1 MINKEKNMKKLI
13 ALALLLLMLSLSAL
27 ALMPASAAESFDGWT
42 PISSGADFAK
52 IKSGSEASPNKYY
65 LTKDI
70 TVDAT
75 VGSGWNPAPTSNVII
90 DGNGKT
96 ITLSKSLFVRVDNF
110 TMQNV
115 TLKGKIVWDKEPFMK
130 SPITSGNG
138 NTCGRI
144 TLTNVNCDV
153 DMEMCFNHRYKRLAG
168 VIYYTGAGSVLTN
181 VSYTGNII
189 VKNSS
194 TINSRVEVV
203 GGIVANA
210 ASTRFEN
217 CTNEGSILIENG
229 VNPGQNDGGA
239 PIVGYV
245 GGIAGKAVECSFTS
259 CTNAAN
265 IDIQATSGS
274 YISAGIAGSFGG
286 TTTLEGCKNSGDLNV
301 GNCTDGLLP
310 CVAYNVNVVGCEN
323 TGKITVAYK
332 KIEGAEGS
340 CTEKGVR
347 EHYSCT
353 ACGTCFDSEGSKLDE
368 SELVGDYSHKLG
380 DLIEQKTATCLEDGL
395 SAHYLCSECNNYF
408 DENGQK
414 TTKFALTRVA
424 GHAFGEL
431 IAEIGATEEKAGMKA
446 HYECADCKKLFDEN
460 KADADEE
467 SLTIPML
474 STSTQTEPEATE
486 PEATEPQ
493 ATEPE
498 ATKPQTTEPEATEG
512 EGGGCASSLS
522 GIAVAIAALL
532 GGAMIIKK
540 KEGN

>member
-1 MINKEKNMKKLI
+1 MIKKEKNMKKLI
-13 ALALLLLMLSLSAL
+13 ALALLLLMLSLGAL
-27 ALMPASAAESFDGWT
+27 ALTPASAAENFDGWT

-138 NTCGRI
+138 NTCGKI
-144 TLTNVNCDV
+144 TLTNVTSDV
-153 DMEMCFNHRYKRLAG
+153 DMEMCFNHRFKRFAG
-168 VIYYTGAGSVLTN
+168 VIYYTGAGSVLTD
-181 VSYTGNII
+181 VKYTGSIT
-189 VKNSS
+189 VKSS
-194 TINSRVEVV
+194 ASGDAKIEVV

-217 CTNEGSILIENG
+217 CTNEGSILIEKG
-229 VNPGQNDGGA
+229 VTPGQNDGGA

-245 GGIAGKAVECSFTS
+245 GGIAGKAVECSFKN

-265 IDIQATSGS
+265 IDIQAEAGS

-286 TTTLEGCKNSGDLNV
+286 ATTLEGCKNSGDLNV
-301 GNCTDGLLP
+301 GNCTDGILP
-310 CVAYNVNVVGCEN
+310 CVAYNVTTVGCEN
-323 TGKITVAYK
+323 TGKITVAYQ
-332 KIEGAEGS
+332 KIEGVEGS
-340 CTEKGVR
+340 CEEKGVR
-347 EHYSCT
+347 EHYVCI
-353 ACGTCFDSEGSKLDE
+353 ACLSRYDSDGNLLDE
-368 SELVGDYSHKLG
+368 SELVGDYLHKLG

-395 SAHYLCSECNNYF
+395 NAHYLCSECNNYF

-431 IAEIGATEEKAGMKA
+431 IAEIGATEEKTGMKA

-474 STSTQTEPEATE
+474 SATIQTEPEATE
-486 PEATEPQ
+486 PKTTEPQ

-498 ATKPQTTEPEATEG
+498 ATEPEATEG
-512 EGGGCASSLS
+512 EGGGCASNFG
-522 GIAVAIAALL
+522 GIAVVLATLLVGAL
-532 GGAMIIKK
+532 IIKK

>member
-1 MINKEKNMKKLI
+1 MKKLI
-13 ALALLLLMLSLSAL
+13 ALALLLLMLSLGTL
-27 ALMPASAAESFDGWT
+27 ALMPASAAENFDGWT

-75 VGSGWNPAPTSNVII
+75 IGSGWNPAPTSNVII

-138 NTCGRI
+138 NTCGKI
-144 TLTNVNCDV
+144 TLTNVTSDV
-153 DMEMCFNHRYKRLAG
+153 DMEMCFNHRFKRFAG

-181 VSYTGNII
+181 VKYTGSIT
-189 VKNSS
+189 VKGSS
-194 TINSRVEVV
+194 TIDSKIEVV

-210 ASTRFEN
+210 SGTRFID
-217 CTNEGSILIENG
+217 CVNEGSILIENG
-229 VNPGQNDGGA
+229 VTPGLNDGGT

-245 GGIAGKAVECSFTS
+245 GGIAGKAVECSFKN

-265 IDIQATSGS
+265 IDIQAEAGS

-301 GNCTDGLLP
+301 GNCTDGILP
-310 CVAYNVNVVGCEN
+310 CVAYNVTTVGCEN

-347 EHYSCT
+347 EHYVCI
-353 ACGTCFDSEGSKLDE
+353 ACLSRYDSDGNLLDE
-368 SELVGDYSHKLG
+368 SEPVGDYSHKLG
-380 DLIEQKTATCLEDGL
+380 ELIEQKTATCLEDGL
-395 SAHYLCSECNNYF
+395 NAHYVCSECNNYF

-424 GHAFGEL
+424 GHNFGAL
-431 IAEIGATEEKAGMKA
+431 IEKIEAKPGVAGMKA
-446 HYECADCKKLFDEN
+446 HYECADCKELFDEN
-460 KADADEE
+460 KAQTDAEA
-467 SLTIPML
+467 LTIPAL
-474 STSTQTEPEATE
+474 AEGEAVEPEVTEPEVTEPEATE
-486 PEATEPQ
+486 PP

-498 ATKPQTTEPEATEG
+498 TTEPEATEG
-512 EGGGCASSLS
+512 EGGGCASSL
-522 GIAVAIAALL
+522 GGVTVVLAALL